1 MNDEKTILQDEKP
14 ADDIAEKEQAIWD
27 MKQEL
32 EDYLEEQGI
41 YIPMSPS
48 RSRTRPSMR
57 PGRP

>member
-1 MNDEKTILQDEKP
+1 MNNEKTALSEENP

-41 YIPMSPS
+41 YI
-48 RSRTRPSMR
+48 RQ
-57 PGRP
+57 